1 MGKLILMGGGF
12 VIVFA
17 GALAGVLAMN
27 GKLNAETLQR
37 FTDPE
42 SYAETQ
48 KTRMEEAKA
57 NEPALGTLA
66 NQLNE
71 RAKALEER
79 KIALDEREKQ
89 LQQREDDLVKAREDL
104 EMLQKSINES
114 FDVAAESR
122 KTQLKTITITLE
134 SMEAQSAAQR
144 LEAMPTD
151 EVAEILLSV
160 KDKKR
165 GEILEA
171 MDTETARRVIKEILE
186 TGT

>member
-1 MGKLILMGGGF
+1 MGKIIIMGGGF
-12 VIVFA
+12 VLVLI
-17 GALAGVLAMN
+17 GALAGLLAMD

-42 SYAETQ
+42 SYAEAQ
-48 KTRMEEAKA
+48 KMHMAEAKA

-66 NQLNE
+66 NQLNQ

-79 KIALDEREKQ
+79 SIALDEREKQ
-89 LQQREDDLVKAREDL
+89 LQQREDDLAKARGDL
-104 EMLQKSINES
+104 EMLQKTINES

-122 KTQLKTITITLE
+122 KTQLKTIAITLE
-134 SMEAQSAAQR
+134 SMEAQSAAER

-171 MDTETARRVIKEILE
+171 MDTEIARRVIKAILE